1 MTRAWQVH
9 EYGEPGSVLT
19 LGNVPDLNPGDGQV
33 RVRVA
38 ATSCNFADVLLC
50 RGQYQHKP
58 VPPFTPGLEVCG
70 IIDGIGEGVDPTLL
84 GTRIVGQPI
93 LPHGGF
99 AETALMNAADTY
111 SVPGLIDDSTA
122 ATLHLTYLTAFLG
135 LHRRAAMRAGDTV
148 VVTAAAGGVG
158 SAAVQIARAAG
169 ARVIGIVSGADKA
182 DAAARMGAD
191 TVIDRT
197 TADVIECVRAA
208 APDGADIVFDT
219 AGGQAYELATKYI
232 AFEGRIIVVG
242 FASGSIPQ
250 PHLNHAFVKNYTI
263 SGLHWSLYQRYRP
276 ELVRHAQ
283 TAIFEMASKGK
294 IEPLITAQ
302 VGLDDL
308 PDALEDL
315 ARGRTQGKMVVT
327 PQH

>member
-58 VPPFTPGLEVCG
+58 VPPFTPGLETCG
-70 IIDGIGEGVDPTLL
+70 IIDSLGEGVDPILL
-84 GTRIVGQPI
+84 GTRIVGQPT

-191 TVIDRT
+191 TVIDRKSE
-197 TADVIECVRAA
+197 DVLERVRAA
-208 APDGADIVFDT
+208 APDGADIVFDS
-219 AGGQAYELATKYI
+219 AGGHAYELATKYI
-232 AFEGRIIVVG
+232 AFEGRIVVVG
-242 FASGSIPQ
+242 FASGSTPQ
-250 PHLNHAFVKNYTI
+250 PRLNHALVKNYTI
-263 SGLHWSLYQRYRP
+263 TGLHWSLYQRYRP
-276 ELVRHAQ
+276 DLVQEAQ
-283 TAIFEMASKGK
+283 AAIFDMAAAGT
-294 IEPLITAQ
+294 IEPLITAR
-302 VGLDDL
+302 VDLDAV
-308 PDALEDL
+308 PAALEDL
-315 ARGRTQGKMVVT
+315 AHGRTQGKIVCT
-327 PQH
+327 L